1 VSQRVV
7 EGRSATFVVGAS
19 GTGPLAYQWRLNSA
33 ALAGQTNSLLALNPV
48 KPVDGGNYDVLVS
61 NMAGTTNSQAAT
73 LTISVR
79 PLLGTASVANG
90 VSRFWLA
97 GTPGDLYLIQFSTN
111 LIDWSDG
118 STVTN
123 LTGSIQY
130 IDAQSSNYVQ
140 RFYRCRLLP

>member
-1 VSQRVV
+1 
-7 EGRSATFVVGAS
+7 
-19 GTGPLAYQWRLNSA
+19 
-33 ALAGQTNSLLALNPV
+33 
-48 KPVDGGNYDVLVS
+48 
-61 NMAGTTNSQAAT
+61 
-73 LTISVR
+73 
-79 PLLGTASVANG
+79 
-90 VSRFWLA
+90 LA